1 MTASPNSAAI
11 ENLFRRQAI
20 AALSKVELGR
30 PICQAPPSWNWLTLL
45 LVAVF
50 LSAAIIT
57 TQVSYDRTVTARG
70 WLVPVNGVVTIAS
83 DRLAMAKT
91 IFVTPGQSVV
101 AGEALV
107 LLSTDRRLSDG
118 RLLSET
124 DSNKIR
130 EELSQLGLQATL
142 LDSQQQRQA
151 QIFRAELEQSQA
163 EQQAAELRIAG
174 SARRVEIAKKKLQRI
189 ESAGDAIADWQRLQQ
204 RDELAALQSDHQL
217 HRQQRIAIARERQRI
232 ESDLALLPERFAAE
246 LSVLRVRQS
255 ELERQLTNVDSST
268 VVTATKS
275 GIIGDVFVQAG
286 ATVTPG
292 ESLLTLLDDES
303 GLTAE
308 LMIPPR
314 AAGPVTVGQSLR
326 LELDAYPR
334 QRYGELHATISSIAD
349 FVTMP
354 SESSLALKQRD
365 AAFRAHAELQST
377 ALLLRPGMTFTASLV
392 LDERR
397 LIDWL
402 LEPLYAR
409 RGS

>member
-1 MTASPNSAAI
+1 MTASPNSTAI

-45 LVAVF
+45 LVAAF

-57 TQVSYDRTVTARG
+57 TQVSYHRTVTARG
-70 WLVPVNGVVTIAS
+70 WLVPVNGVATIAS
-83 DRLAMAKT
+83 DRLATAKT
-91 IFVTPGQSVV
+91 IFVTPGQSVA

-107 LLSTDRRLSDG
+107 LLSTDRQLSDG
-118 RLLSET
+118 RRLSEA
-124 DSNKIR
+124 DSNKIG
-130 EELSQLGLQATL
+130 EELSQLRLQATL
-142 LDSQQQRQA
+142 LESRQQQQA
-151 QIFRAELEQSQA
+151 QTFRAELEQSQA

-174 SARRVEIAKKKLQRI
+174 SARRVEIARKKLERL
-189 ESAGDAIADWQRLQQ
+189 ESAGDAVADWRRLQQ
-204 RDELAALQSDHQL
+204 RDELAALQSDHQV
-217 HRQQRIAIARERQRI
+217 HRQQRIAITRERQRI
-232 ESDLALLPERFAAE
+232 ESDLAMLPERFATE

-255 ELERQLTNVDSST
+255 ELERQLHNADSSM
-268 VVTATKS
+268 VVTATKN
-275 GIIGDVFVQAG
+275 GIVGDVFVQAG
-286 ATVTPG
+286 ATVVPG
-292 ESLLTLLDDES
+292 EALLTLLDNES

-314 AAGPVTVGQSLR
+314 AAGPVTVGQPLR
-326 LELDAYPR
+326 LELDAFPR
-334 QRYGELHATISSIAD
+334 QRYGELQATISNIAD

-365 AAFRAHAELQST
+365 AAFRARAKLESST
-377 ALLLRPGMTFTASLV
+377 LPLRPGMTFTASLV

-409 RGS
+409 RRS